1 MAVENTS
8 TWTSTKPLVV
18 ERKNRDEITA
28 NTFLAMVDVLQELSS
43 HSHIFYDDYST
54 VCQCQ
59 CQCGGGGRG
68 VV

>member
-1 MAVENTS
+1 MAENTS
-8 TWTSTKPLVV
+8 AWTSTKAAIG
-18 ERKNRDEITA
+18 EKNTGDEITA
-28 NTFLAMVDVLQELSS
+28 TTFIQMIEVLEELSS